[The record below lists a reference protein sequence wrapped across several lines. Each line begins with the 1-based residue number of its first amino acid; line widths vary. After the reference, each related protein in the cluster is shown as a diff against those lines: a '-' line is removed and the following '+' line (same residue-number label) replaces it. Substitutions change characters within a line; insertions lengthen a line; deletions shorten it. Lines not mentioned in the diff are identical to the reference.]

1 MTLRHTH
8 VFLSLPP
15 SIFSCP
21 SVSPHFLNT
30 LYSGSWDVIFSWHYG
45 FKYFQSEIYEKKA
58 YVFSWVT
65 ELLVL
70 FFLSYRQECFS
81 GKQNTHKLIR
91 NYIRDLSSI
100 FSIPSPV
107 SMTSFPAQTVI
118 CIHFAT
124 RHETNGERWI
134 RDVIW
139 SWHKILKWQEN
150 DNTKRKTLYD
160 LKLFKKFLTS
170 GNERRQIPAAEPEHL
185 L

>member
-1 MTLRHTH
+1 MENKTPIK
-8 VFLSLPP
+8 F
-15 SIFSCP
+15 
-21 SVSPHFLNT
+21 
-30 LYSGSWDVIFSWHYG
+30 
-45 FKYFQSEIYEKKA
+45 
-58 YVFSWVT
+58 
-65 ELLVL
+65 
-70 FFLSYRQECFS
+70 
-81 GKQNTHKLIR
+81 IR
-91 NYIRDLSSI
+91 NYIRGLSGI

-170 GNERRQIPAAEPEHL
+170 GNERRQIPAAELQHL
-185 L
+185 LSFAIKLVLGVRNKMVNTLICNKKKITRWLKDMNFILSWLKTIFYSLSALVHKIFFSLTRK